1 MRQGICLVIKENFTN
16 DRSHDNIGSW
26 AHEPFI
32 GLKLEIFDQNVCS
45 KKSIVRQGIWLVI
58 KENSE
63 KAGLTKIKVHGLM
76 NLFLV

>member
-1 MRQGICLVIKENFTN
+1 MRQGIWLVIKENSTN

-26 AHEPFI
+26 AHEPIFC
-32 GLKLEIFDQNVCS
+32 LKLEIFEQDVCS
-45 KKSIVRQGIWLVI
+45 MKFIVGQGIWLVI
-58 KENSE
+58 KVNSE